1 MFRAPSLWSPINQFL
16 AVEQYGSP
24 RFLESPLVPLP
35 CSWDP
40 GRASFALPSQQRGV
54 APADT
59 TTKAATISTIS
70 GLIHTASVL
79 AVYASSF
86 GFPYTGKTRFRWVA
100 SPFRVGFEPTGLYWR
115 ISRAAPLR
123 RLSQRPRLRL
133 APRVSAVNRVV
144 RKSIPVAA
152 QDVVYTG
159 VKCIAPML
167 IFGCPLSPSSL
178 MKRGPLTTD
187 RRTRGLAARSGLQP
201 RTSSLA

>member
-1 MFRAPSLWSPINQFL
+1 MFRAPSLWSPINQLL

-24 RFLESPLVPLP
+24 RFLDSPLVPLP

-59 TTKAATISTIS
+59 TTKAAAISAIS
-70 GLIHTASVL
+70 ELIHTASVL

-133 APRVSAVNRVV
+133 APGVFAVRVPRPKIRRRRQGPGGRARPGADFLSRVPGKDTVLQNR
-144 RKSIPVAA
+144 
-152 QDVVYTG
+152 
-159 VKCIAPML
+159 L
-167 IFGCPLSPSSL
+167 
-178 MKRGPLTTD
+178 
-187 RRTRGLAARSGLQP
+187 
-201 RTSSLA
+201 